1 MGRYFA
7 VDLGA
12 ESGRCIAGTLENG
25 IIQLDELWR
34 FPTQGLKIRG
44 EWKWNVYR
52 FYEEI
57 LKGLRIYADQY
68 GPKLDSIGVD
78 TWGVDF
84 GLLDKNG
91 TLMGIPYTYR
101 DKRTEGTDALLEPR
115 KKCFTE
121 RQESNFWSLIL

>member
-44 EWKWNVYR
+44 EWKWNVTV
-52 FYEEI
+52 F
-57 LKGLRIYADQY
+57 
-68 GPKLDSIGVD
+68 
-78 TWGVDF
+78 
-84 GLLDKNG
+84 
-91 TLMGIPYTYR
+91 M
-101 DKRTEGTDALLEPR
+101 
-115 KKCFTE
+115 KKY
-121 RQESNFWSLIL
+121 

>member
-44 EWKWNVYR
+44 
-52 FYEEI
+52 
-57 LKGLRIYADQY
+57 
-68 GPKLDSIGVD
+68 
-78 TWGVDF
+78 
-84 GLLDKNG
+84 NG
-91 TLMGIPYTYR
+91 MFTVFM
-101 DKRTEGTDALLEPR
+101 R
-115 KKCFTE
+115 KY
-121 RQESNFWSLIL
+121 